1 MPKTPELPSLLLP
14 LWTDLHGVNALWQ
27 IGALVL
33 CLAGGWF
40 AHRAV
45 ASGSLDP
52 MDSSG
57 ESTLRLP
64 MGGLRRLA
72 FPLTALALVLAARAI
87 LQNWLPASLLDL
99 AVSLLTALVLVRIT
113 IYMLRHIFAPGG
125 WLRSSE
131 RYIAWTVWLGFVVY
145 IGGLWPA
152 LRGLLHDIGFSFG
165 EQRVSLLLVLQGLL
179 SITITVLL
187 ALWLGRL
194 IETRL
199 MGASALNVNLRVMFT
214 KLAQALLLLVAI
226 LIALP
231 AVGIDLT
238 VLSVFGGM
246 LGVGIG
252 FGLQKIASNYIS
264 GFIILL
270 DRSVSIGDLITVDK
284 YTGQLTKMT
293 ARYVVM
299 RAMDGTETIVPNET
313 MITSPVVN
321 HSYTDKRVRV
331 GVPVQVAYE
340 SDLEVVGRV
349 LVEAAKRHPRVL
361 PEPVPK
367 MLIREFADNGINVE
381 IGVWI
386 TDPQDGLA
394 NLRSDL
400 YFDIWREFRAHD
412 IEIPYPQRTVRVT
425 GALAEGLKAAGTS

>member
-1 MPKTPELPSLLLP
+1 MPKTPELPNLLLQ
-14 LWTDLHGVNALWQ
+14 LWADLHGVNALWQ
-27 IGALVL
+27 IGALAL
-33 CLAGGWF
+33 CLLGGWF
-40 AHRAV
+40 AQRVVERDAL
-45 ASGSLDP
+45 AQTDT
-52 MDSSG
+52 SG
-57 ESTLRLP
+57 EATLRLH

-72 FPLTALALVLAARAI
+72 FPLGTLALVFAVRAI
-87 LQNWLPASLLDL
+87 PQNWLPTSLLDL
-99 AVSLLTALVLVRIT
+99 AVSLLTALALVRIT

-131 RYIAWTVWLGFVVY
+131 RYIAWTVWIGFVIY

-152 LRGLLHDIGFSFG
+152 LRVLLDDLGFSFG
-165 EQRVSLLLVLQGLL
+165 EQRISLLLVVQGLL
-179 SITITVLL
+179 SITVTVLL
-187 ALWLGRL
+187 ALWLGRM

-270 DRSVSIGDLITVDK
+270 DRSVSLGDLITVDK

-299 RAMDGTETIVPNET
+299 RAMDGTETIIPNET

-340 SDLEVVGRV
+340 SDLETVGRV
-349 LVEAAKRHPRVL
+349 LVEAALRHQRVL
-361 PEPVPK
+361 PEPTPK

-381 IGVWI
+381 LGVWI
-386 TDPQDGLA
+386 SDPQDGTA

-400 YFDIWREFRAHD
+400 YFDIWREFRARGN
-412 IEIPYPQRTVRVT
+412 EIPYPQRAV
-425 GALAEGLKAAGTS
+425 

>member
-1 MPKTPELPSLLLP
+1 
-14 LWTDLHGVNALWQ
+14 
-27 IGALVL
+27 
-33 CLAGGWF
+33 
-40 AHRAV
+40 
-45 ASGSLDP
+45 
-52 MDSSG
+52 
-57 ESTLRLP
+57 
-64 MGGLRRLA
+64 
-72 FPLTALALVLAARAI
+72 
-87 LQNWLPASLLDL
+87 
-99 AVSLLTALVLVRIT
+99 
-113 IYMLRHIFAPGG
+113 
-125 WLRSSE
+125 
-131 RYIAWTVWLGFVVY
+131 
-145 IGGLWPA
+145 
-152 LRGLLHDIGFSFG
+152 
-165 EQRVSLLLVLQGLL
+165 
-179 SITITVLL
+179 
-187 ALWLGRL
+187 
-194 IETRL
+194 

-321 HSYTDKRVRV
+321 HSYSDKRVRM

-340 SDLEVVGRV
+340 SDLEAVSRILIEV
-349 LVEAAKRHPRVL
+349 AKRHPRVL
-361 PEPVPK
+361 PEPEPK
-367 MLIREFADNGINVE
+367 MLIRDFGDNGINIE
-381 IGVWI
+381 LGVWM
-386 TDPQDGLA
+386 TDPESGKA

-400 YFDIWREFRAHD
+400 YFDIWREFVAHG

-425 GALAEGLKAAGTS
+425 GAPAEGLTVSGTS

>member
-1 MPKTPELPSLLLP
+1 MLNTPELPSLLP
-14 LWTDLHGVNALWQ
+14 QLWSDLHGVNALWQ
-27 IGALVL
+27 IGVLAL
-33 CLAGGWF
+33 CIAGGWF
-40 AHRAV
+40 VQRYVERGALAQSV
-45 ASGSLDP
+45 T
-52 MDSSG
+52 DS
-57 ESTLRLP
+57 EATLRMH
-64 MGGLRRLA
+64 MGGVRRMA
-72 FPLTALALVLAARAI
+72 FPLGTLALVLVARVI
-87 LQNWLPASLLDL
+87 LQHWLPVSLLDL
-99 AVSLLTALVLVRIT
+99 AVSLLTALALVRIT

-131 RYIAWTVWLGFVVY
+131 RYIAWTVWIGCVVY

-152 LRGLLHDIGFSFG
+152 LRGLLDGIGVSFG
-165 EQRVSLLLVLQGLL
+165 AQRVTLLLVMQGVL
-179 SITITVLL
+179 SITVTVLL

-194 IETRL
+194 IETRM
-199 MGASALNVNLRVMFT
+199 MGAASVNVNLRVMIT
-214 KLAQALLLLVAI
+214 KLAQAILLLAAI

-264 GFIILL
+264 GFIILM

-299 RAMDGTETIVPNET
+299 HAMDGTETIIPNET

-331 GVPVQVAYE
+331 GVPIQVAYE
-340 SDLEVVGRV
+340 SDLEAVGRI
-349 LVEAAKRHPRVL
+349 LIEAAQRHPRVL
-361 PEPVPK
+361 QDKPPK
-367 MLIREFADNGINVE
+367 MLIREFADSGINVE
-381 IGVWI
+381 LGVWI
-386 TDPQDGLA
+386 LDPQDGTA

-400 YFDIWREFRAHD
+400 YFDIWREFKAHG
-412 IEIPYPQRTVRVT
+412 IEIPYPQRNIRFTSAPPD
-425 GALAEGLKAAGTS
+425 ALRTQDHG